1 MLNLA
6 NVIIDATLPLFSRVL
21 LAENLPR
28 PFFHA
33 ELPFIFAQARRAKV
47 KKVRKVIGNLIVECT
62 LWNPYSA
69 VYVMHLAYIFRN
81 SGFAVVRLIFCW
93 FYNTKS
99 WWVTLS
105 HVLLLLTFDHMWL
118 TLQNFYLSFLNCI
131 WSYITKS
138 CFCCSESYRFLLLLF
153 LHCMLIA
160 LHSIQMMQYIQHIP
174 QTKISEW
181 ISMGIKAN
189 VYPKNIFQLFCPYMN
204 LFWYIGK
211 PDKILLM

>member
-81 SGFAVVRLIFCW
+81 SGFAVVRLIFC
-93 FYNTKS
+93 
-99 WWVTLS
+99 
-105 HVLLLLTFDHMWL
+105 
-118 TLQNFYLSFLNCI
+118 
-131 WSYITKS
+131 
-138 CFCCSESYRFLLLLF
+138 
-153 LHCMLIA
+153 
-160 LHSIQMMQYIQHIP
+160 
-174 QTKISEW
+174 
-181 ISMGIKAN
+181 
-189 VYPKNIFQLFCPYMN
+189 
-204 LFWYIGK
+204 
-211 PDKILLM
+211 